1 MHRVQ
6 DLGAR
11 TRGVWTRAAALR
23 VASPAVVRA
32 RVASGTWQRPWP
44 GVYAD
49 GGLVLDAEQRAFA
62 AVLASGGE
70 DQPRRDAQ
78 GRVRLRALACGRTAA
93 RVHGFVLIDDDDP
106 VTGAREHLQDEV
118 AGWEHGRH
126 LGQLPGPV
134 LRRRQPVLE
143 DGDLALAPSGL
154 WLTSRARTVADCA
167 GLLSSEALVC
177 LVDDAL
183 HRGLVPLAELERRAE
198 GARSPVLG
206 QALLLADA
214 RAESPGET
222 LARLLLRRVLP
233 GLVPQVR
240 VRDRAGR
247 IVARVDLGDEVL
259 RLAVEMDGR
268 RGHAGWARVADD
280 HRRDAG
286 TTALGWRTERGTWWD
301 VRRGQAA
308 FVRRVL
314 TRAGHAAA

>member
-1 MHRVQ
+1 MQ
-6 DLGAR
+6 DLGAT

-23 VASPAVVRA
+23 VASPAVVRQ
-32 RVASGTWQRPWP
+32 RVASGTWQSPWP

-49 GGLVLDAEQRAFA
+49 GGVVLDAEQRAFA

-70 DQPRRDAQ
+70 DQPRRDSS

-93 RVHGFVLIDDDDP
+93 RVHGFVLVDDDDP
-106 VTGAREHLQDEV
+106 ATGAQEHRQDEV
-118 AGWEHGRH
+118 AGWGHGRH

-134 LRRRQPVLE
+134 LRRRQPVLR
-143 DGDLALAPSGL
+143 DGDLAQAPSGL
-154 WLTSRARTVADCA
+154 WLTSRACTIADCA

-183 HRGLVPLAELERRAE
+183 HRGLVPLAELERRARL
-198 GARSPVLG
+198 ARSPVLG
-206 QALLLADA
+206 RALLVADA

-222 LARLLLRRVLP
+222 LARLLLRPVLP

-240 VRDRAGR
+240 VYDRAGR
-247 IVARVDLGDEVL
+247 VVARLDLGDEVL
-259 RLAVEMDGR
+259 RLGVEMDGR
-268 RGHAGWARVADD
+268 RGHAGQARVADD

-286 TTALGWRTERGTWWD
+286 TNLLGWRTERGTWWD
-301 VRRGQAA
+301 VRRGQEA

-314 TRAGHAAA
+314 SRAYRAAA

>member
-1 MHRVQ
+1 M
-6 DLGAR
+6 D
-11 TRGVWTRAAALR
+11 TSGVWTRTAALR

-32 RVASGTWQRPWP
+32 RVASGIWQRPWP

-49 GGLVLDAEQRAFA
+49 GGIALDAEQRAFA

-70 DQPRRDAQ
+70 DQPTPDAR

-93 RVHGFVLIDDDDP
+93 RVHGFVLVDDDDP
-106 VTGAREHLQDEV
+106 ATGAQEHLQDEV
-118 AGWEHGRH
+118 AGWAHARH
-126 LGQLPGPV
+126 LGHLPGPV

-143 DGDLALAPSGL
+143 EDDLALAPSGL

-167 GLLSSEALVC
+167 RLLSFEALER

-183 HRGLVPLAELERRAE
+183 HRGLVPRAELGRRADL
-198 GARSPVLG
+198 ARSPALG
-206 QALLLADA
+206 RALLVADS

-222 LARLLLRRVLP
+222 LARLLLHPVLP
-233 GLVPQVR
+233 GLVPQVQ
-240 VRDRAGR
+240 VRDHLGR
-247 IVARVDLGDEVL
+247 VVARVDLGDEAL

-286 TTALGWRTERGTWWD
+286 TAVLGWGTERGTWWD

-308 FVRRVL
+308 FVRRVVA
-314 TRAGHAAA
+314 RARRAA